1 MKAVRMYVI
10 ILYVLGHVGRSVSR
24 SVLIES
30 NFLVVEPLVVFEC
43 KRVMLVNNNGSY
55 AIYSLFDFERLQVY
69 QVFVFIDC
77 IYAFGLELDLI
88 VSFIKLMLMFQV
100 NWS

>member
-10 ILYVLGHVGRSVSR
+10 ILYVLRYVGR

-30 NFLVVEPLVVFEC
+30 NFLVVELLVVFES
-43 KRVMLVNNNGSY
+43 KRVMLVNNDGSY

-88 VSFIKLMLMFQV
+88 VSFIKLMHIFQV